1 MTGRA
6 ADGDSDWDGPEWAA
20 PERAERL
27 ASHPQYGR
35 HDRMF
40 GMMCRALAGG
50 LLEPGSFQDVMQ
62 IKLKI
67 EAKERVA

>member
-6 ADGDSDWDGPEWAA
+6 DDGDSDWGGPEWAA

-27 ASHPQYGR
+27 ATRPKPGR

-50 LLEPGSFQDVMQ
+50 LLEPDGFQDVMR
-62 IKLKI
+62 IKLSI
-67 EAKERVA
+67 EKQERAA